1 MNFIIDLLSS
11 EGKNIILTVICRLS
25 KKRHYISC
33 FTDDEEITA
42 EKTAELML
50 Q

>member
-1 MNFIIDLLSS
+1 MNFIIDLPSS
-11 EGKNIILTVICRLS
+11 EGKNAILTVICRLS
-25 KKRHYISC
+25 KERHYIPY
-33 FTDDEEITA
+33 FTDDEKITA

>member
-1 MNFIIDLLSS
+1 MDFITGLPLS
-11 EGKNIILTVICRLS
+11 EGKNAILTVICRLT
-25 KKRHYISC
+25 KERHYIPCS
-33 FTDDEEITA
+33 TDDEGTTA

>member
-1 MNFIIDLLSS
+1 MDFITGLPPS
-11 EGKNIILTVICRLS
+11 EGKNAILTVICRLS
-25 KKRHYISC
+25 KERHYIPCS
-33 FTDDEEITA
+33 TDDEGTTA

>member
-1 MNFIIDLLSS
+1 MNFIINLSFS
-11 EGKNIILTVICRLS
+11 KNKNIILTVICKLT
-25 KKRHYISC
+25 KKQHYISY
-33 FTDDEEITA
+33 FIDDEKITA